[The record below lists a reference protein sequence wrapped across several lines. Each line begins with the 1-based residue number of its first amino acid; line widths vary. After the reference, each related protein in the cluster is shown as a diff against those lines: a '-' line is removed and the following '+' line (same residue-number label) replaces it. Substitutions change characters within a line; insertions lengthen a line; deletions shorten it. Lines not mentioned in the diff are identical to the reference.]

1 MSARDEVR
9 PQVTRSPT
17 VTRPP
22 ISVAA
27 LRERIGAVP
36 RVDLAW
42 LPTPLQEMPRLSAR
56 LGVRLLMKRDD
67 LTGLAFGG
75 NKARSLEFRL
85 AEALG
90 AGADAIVAVL
100 DLQSNSACQ
109 TAAAANRHG
118 LETHLVLH
126 GSAREWQGNLLVDA
140 LLGADLQIA
149 PSAAEAERAAAD
161 VADRLRGEG
170 RRVYFLNQGRMFAL
184 GSCLGYALCAA
195 EIVEQLASKRTKAT
209 AIYLSSSGKSQAGVV
224 LGALALGI
232 EARVVGIAARP
243 APEAA
248 SLVVATVRQAANLLE
263 LDVQLEAGDVRNFSG
278 FAGADYKAPSPKGLE
293 ALDLV
298 ARLEGVLLDTTYTAK
313 AMAGLLDHIRTGN
326 VRPGDSVVF
335 IHTGGTPVLFAE
347 AESLLSWRRGLVAS
361 DAPGR

>member
-1 MSARDEVR
+1 MSA
-9 PQVTRSPT
+9 PPT
-17 VTRPP
+17 IAWPP
-22 ISVAA
+22 ISVAD

-36 RVDLAW
+36 RVSLAW
-42 LPTPLQEMPRLSAR
+42 LPTPLQDLPRLGER

-126 GSAREWQGNLLVDA
+126 GSSSPEWQGNLLVDA
-140 LLGADLQIA
+140 VLGADIHLA
-149 PSAAEAERAAAD
+149 PSAAEAERVAAD
-161 VADRLRGEG
+161 IGERLREKG
-170 RRVYFLNQGRMFAL
+170 RRVYSLKQGRMFAL
-184 GSCLGYALCAA
+184 GSCLAYALCAA
-195 EIVEQLASKRTKAT
+195 EIAEQLASRGARAT
-209 AIYLSSSGKSQAGVV
+209 SIYLSSAGKSQAGLV
-224 LGALALGI
+224 LGALALGMETRI
-232 EARVVGIAARP
+232 VGIAARA
-243 APEAA
+243 APEAPA
-248 SLVVATVRQAANLLE
+248 VVAATVRQAATQLA
-263 LDVQLEAGDVRNFSG
+263 LDVRIEAGEVRNYSG
-278 FAGADYKAPSPKGLE
+278 YAGEDYKAPSREGLE

-298 ARLEGVLLDTTYTAK
+298 ARLEGILLDTTYTAK
-313 AMAGLLDHIRTGN
+313 AMAGLLDHIRTGD
-326 VRPGDSVVF
+326 VRPEETVVF

-347 AESLLSWRRGLVAS
+347 AASLLSRRRGKVAG
-361 DAPGR
+361 DAPDR

>member
-100 DLQSNSACQ
+100 DLRLGVD
-109 TAAAANRHG
+109 AAAHWHRSFPSMK
-118 LETHLVLH
+118 TRLVCPH
-126 GSAREWQGNLLVDA
+126 
-140 LLGADLQIA
+140 
-149 PSAAEAERAAAD
+149 
-161 VADRLRGEG
+161 
-170 RRVYFLNQGRMFAL
+170 
-184 GSCLGYALCAA
+184 
-195 EIVEQLASKRTKAT
+195 QL
-209 AIYLSSSGKSQAGVV
+209 
-224 LGALALGI
+224 
-232 EARVVGIAARP
+232 
-243 APEAA
+243 
-248 SLVVATVRQAANLLE
+248 
-263 LDVQLEAGDVRNFSG
+263 
-278 FAGADYKAPSPKGLE
+278 
-293 ALDLV
+293 
-298 ARLEGVLLDTTYTAK
+298 
-313 AMAGLLDHIRTGN
+313 M
-326 VRPGDSVVF
+326 
-335 IHTGGTPVLFAE
+335 
-347 AESLLSWRRGLVAS
+347 
-361 DAPGR
+361 

>member
-1 MSARDEVR
+1 MSPNARVR
-9 PQVTRSPT
+9 PQLSRSPT
-17 VTRPP
+17 VARPP
-22 ISVAA
+22 ISVAT
-27 LRERIGAVP
+27 LRERVGAVP
-36 RVDLAW
+36 RLDLAW
-42 LPTPLQEMPRLSAR
+42 LPTPLQEMPRLSER

-85 AEALG
+85 AEAIG
-90 AGADAIVAVL
+90 VGADAIVAVL

-126 GSAREWQGNLLVDA
+126 GSGREWQGNLLLDA
-140 LLGADLQIA
+140 LLGADIQLA
-149 PSAAEAERAAAD
+149 SSSAEAERVAAD
-161 VADRLRGEG
+161 IVDRLRGEG
-170 RRVYFLNQGRMFAL
+170 RRVYSLNQGRMFAL

-195 EIVEQLASKRTKAT
+195 EIVEQLTSRGARAE
-209 AIYLSSSGKSQAGVV
+209 AIYLSSAGKSQAGVV

-232 EARVVGIAARP
+232 EARVIGIAARP

-248 SLVVATVRQAANLLE
+248 SVVVTTVREAAKLLG
-263 LDVQLEAGDVRNFSG
+263 LDIQLEASEVRNFG
-278 FAGADYKAPSPKGLE
+278 DFAGAEYKTPSPEGLE

-313 AMAGLLDHIRTGN
+313 AMAGLFEHIRTGD

-347 AESLLSWRRGLVAS
+347 AESLLAWRRGMVSGAT
-361 DAPGR
+361 AR

>member
-90 AGADAIVAVL
+90 AGAGALVAVL
-100 DLQSNSACQ
+100 DPQSDSPRP
-109 TAAAANRHG
+109 TAAAPNRHRPG
-118 LETHLVLH
+118 AHP
-126 GSAREWQGNLLVDA
+126 LL
-140 LLGADLQIA
+140 
-149 PSAAEAERAAAD
+149 PRAARAGQ
-161 VADRLRGEG
+161 GE
-170 RRVYFLNQGRMFAL
+170 
-184 GSCLGYALCAA
+184 
-195 EIVEQLASKRTKAT
+195 
-209 AIYLSSSGKSQAGVV
+209 
-224 LGALALGI
+224 
-232 EARVVGIAARP
+232 
-243 APEAA
+243 
-248 SLVVATVRQAANLLE
+248 
-263 LDVQLEAGDVRNFSG
+263 
-278 FAGADYKAPSPKGLE
+278 
-293 ALDLV
+293 
-298 ARLEGVLLDTTYTAK
+298 
-313 AMAGLLDHIRTGN
+313 H
-326 VRPGDSVVF
+326 
-335 IHTGGTPVLFAE
+335 
-347 AESLLSWRRGLVAS
+347 
-361 DAPGR
+361 

>member
-1 MSARDEVR
+1 
-9 PQVTRSPT
+9 
-17 VTRPP
+17 
-22 ISVAA
+22 
-27 LRERIGAVP
+27 
-36 RVDLAW
+36 
-42 LPTPLQEMPRLSAR
+42 LPTPLQEMPRLSER

-85 AEALG
+85 AEAL
-90 AGADAIVAVL
+90 AADADAIVAVL

-126 GSAREWQGNLLVDA
+126 GPAREWQGNLLVDA
-140 LLGADLQIA
+140 LLGADIQIA
-149 PSAAEAERAAAD
+149 PSAAEAERLAAD

-170 RRVYFLNQGRMFAL
+170 RRVYSLNQGRMFAL

-195 EIVEQLASKRTKAT
+195 ELDEQLAFRRTKAD
-209 AIYLSSSGKSQAGVV
+209 AIYLSSAGKSQAGVV
-224 LGALALGI
+224 LGALALGL
-232 EARVVGIAARP
+232 EVRVVGIAARP

-248 SLVVATVRQAANLLE
+248 SVVVATVQEAAKLLG
-263 LDVQLEAGDVRNFSG
+263 LDIELEAGEVRNSSG
-278 FAGADYKAPSPKGLE
+278 FTGAGYKTLTPEGLE

-347 AESLLSWRRGLVAS
+347 AESLLSWRRGLVAG
-361 DAPGR
+361 DAPAR